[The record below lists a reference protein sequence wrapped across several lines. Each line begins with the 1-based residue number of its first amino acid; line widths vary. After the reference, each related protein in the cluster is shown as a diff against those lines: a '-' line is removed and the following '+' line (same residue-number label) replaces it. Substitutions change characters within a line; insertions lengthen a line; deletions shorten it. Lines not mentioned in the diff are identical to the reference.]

1 MVEVLVEFDYEAQA
15 DDELTLHVGDIV
27 TAVRKD
33 SGGWWEG
40 DLHGRRGV
48 FPDNFVKEL
57 KREDSGKKEGTLTR
71 HGEKTGNVA
80 NLVNRMSVVGLPVG
94 MQTMPKTSRRGSR
107 KKAFRLRGLSFFSSS
122 GLSEKVRKR
131 RCQVAFSYVAQNDDE
146 LDLAVGDVVDIIK
159 EVEEG
164 WWEGSH
170 NGRTGVF
177 PSNFVKEVTEES
189 AEQEN
194 GESPPPAETSD
205 STDSGQRDGG
215 GGVEGGGA
223 GEIQPKKIRGFGFG
237 DIFKEGNVKLRPR
250 AAEDSADGGDC
261 SKVADRSN
269 FPGSHSSLTK
279 KKQAP
284 VPNVDPASKPEP
296 EARHKAREYCK
307 ALFSYE
313 AQNNDE
319 LSLKEGELVEI
330 IAKDCGDAGWWEG
343 EVNGKRGVFPDNFV
357 KLLPAEVEKERSS
370 PKFLSKPS
378 LRVAEDKPKKPPL
391 PATLVKVNLGD
402 KKDVR
407 KVVPDKP
414 ERPELPFKQ
423 EEKDERHPDIPAK
436 PAAPA
441 IPPKPAAPKGP
452 AVTRIGSGV
461 GPKRPEKPST
471 PISPVRPTGDLV
483 GFSHP
488 KLVELDSSD
497 KSTDSELV
505 GFDVVVP
512 SPEKLNH
519 PTTNRPKHKGRRPP
533 SQFPGNVLWEMES
546 PSAEGAVS
554 RSDSGEEAEEK
565 QHRTA
570 EQPNSS
576 QTDSGR
582 PISKM
587 LEPKKKPPLGLGAT
601 ATPVT
606 PPSSQGSQGASGG
619 ASSPLPRPLSTIVS
633 EALNARRQPPSGAE
647 PQGGGGGSGG
657 GDDLQAQVRELREAM
672 EAMKIQH
679 KREIS
684 QLVSELE
691 EEKKRRVQLQVEVE
705 RIKKQ
710 LLVK

>member
-94 MQTMPKTSRRGSR
+94 MQTMPKTSRRG
-107 KKAFRLRGLSFFSSS
+107 
-122 GLSEKVRKR
+122 LSEKVRKR

-205 STDSGQRDGG
+205 STDSSQRDGG

-223 GEIQPKKIRGFGFG
+223 GEIQPKKVRGFGFG

-250 AAEDSADGGDC
+250 AAEDSADGADC
-261 SKVADRSN
+261 SKPN

-284 VPNVDPASKPEP
+284 VPIADPASKPEP

-357 KLLPAEVEKERSS
+357 KLLPAEVEKE
-370 PKFLSKPS
+370 
-378 LRVAEDKPKKPPL
+378 KPKKPPP

-452 AVTRIGSGV
+452 AIARIGSGV

-471 PISPVRPTGDLV
+471 PVSPVRPTGDLV

-554 RSDSGEEAEEK
+554 RSDSGEEAEDK
-565 QHRTA
+565 QHRTP

-576 QTDSGR
+576 QTDGGR

-587 LEPKKKPPLGLGAT
+587 LEPKKKPLLGLGGTA

-606 PPSSQGSQGASGG
+606 PPTSQGSQGSQGASGG
-619 ASSPLPRPLSTIVS
+619 ASSPLTRPLSAIVN
-633 EALNARRQPPSGAE
+633 EALSSRRQPPSGTE
-647 PQGGGGGSGG
+647 REGGGGGGSGG